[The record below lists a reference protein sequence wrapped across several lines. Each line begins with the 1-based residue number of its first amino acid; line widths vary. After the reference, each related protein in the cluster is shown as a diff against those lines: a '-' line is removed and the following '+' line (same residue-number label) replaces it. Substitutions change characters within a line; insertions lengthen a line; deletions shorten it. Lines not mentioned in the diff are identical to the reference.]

1 MFLASKDALALFD
14 IIEYT
19 HGLIVANSAEVA
31 PSGRRAPHGEEVGV
45 GGRGPP
51 EEESGRGC
59 GLHDHGDGPDV
70 GHGAHPVRSP
80 LQLEQVP
87 NAPDDNFFLPK
98 GLQVLNEDPR
108 TEVVRQRP
116 ERGIGGA
123 GDLARLQLSQ
133 LGDGDVGVGRRGDVR
148 LHVDVVAG
156 VLVEVA
162 AVLIECSVALGLL
175 ERQAVLHG
183 PSSVRDVPKPFFPDS
198 PHQAV

>member
-19 HGLIVANSAEVA
+19 HGLIVANSAEVV
-31 PSGRRAPHGEEVGV
+31 PSGRWAPHGEEVGV

-98 GLQVLNEDPR
+98 GLQV
-108 TEVVRQRP
+108 TP
-116 ERGIGGA
+116 EPKLSASARNVESAAPVTLRGCSSPNFETAMSG
-123 GDLARLQLSQ
+123 
-133 LGDGDVGVGRRGDVR
+133 LGDS
-148 LHVDVVAG
+148 AT
-156 VLVEVA
+156 
-162 AVLIECSVALGLL
+162 SV
-175 ERQAVLHG
+175 
-183 PSSVRDVPKPFFPDS
+183 STSM
-198 PHQAV
+198 